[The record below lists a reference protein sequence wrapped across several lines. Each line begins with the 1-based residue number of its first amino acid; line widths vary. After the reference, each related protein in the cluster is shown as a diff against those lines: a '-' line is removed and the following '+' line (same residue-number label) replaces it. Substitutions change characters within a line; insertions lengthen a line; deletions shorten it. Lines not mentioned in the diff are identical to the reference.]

1 MNLLCKNVEKNFNSG
16 KLCFCQG
23 KDDSPHVLG
32 TGFKQTKSRKEN
44 KPKKAKIQDLRCD
57 VYELNAEAYYAYIY
71 IYIHNKYIE
80 IGPLFHTRYVN
91 VGVNLFVWYKI
102 VHKLDKEN
110 HP

>member
-1 MNLLCKNVEKNFNSG
+1 MFSERGSSKQKVEKKIN
-16 KLCFCQG
+16 Q
-23 KDDSPHVLG
+23 
-32 TGFKQTKSRKEN
+32 
-44 KPKKAKIQDLRCD
+44 KKVKIQDLRCD

-91 VGVNLFVWYKI
+91 VAVNLFVWYKI